1 MRKAIYAK
9 AIYAKAIDGQFLI
22 HSLAIGRRPAMNW
35 PDCARCRL
43 CFRMSWLSVA
53 LSIALSVCFVLSAL
67 SASCAEEAVPSQEI
81 LNRIAADEPVYLCV

>member
-1 MRKAIYAK
+1 
-9 AIYAKAIDGQFLI
+9 
-22 HSLAIGRRPAMNW
+22 
-35 PDCARCRL
+35 
-43 CFRMSWLSVA
+43 MSWLSVA